1 MNKGTIVVGGAK
13 KLLLIANEH
22 LPLILSGAG
31 VVGCFVSVYLGYQAG
46 KKAPALIE
54 RRKEEIAAADG
65 IGVDDVTLTRWQ
77 MVQATASVVWKPAV
91 AVGMTTLCIVASQ
104 YITAERLAALGA
116 AYAMS
121 EKKVKEITKAACEEL
136 SPEKADKTMAKAD
149 SAIIGDNV
157 HVNYGSMNGVGPI
170 LAWDAWR
177 GVPFWTSM
185 DTVNAIPGFV
195 NGRFATDDDTVSMD
209 DIYYQL
215 GIPCGEGL
223 CKQYGFCRSEG
234 AFEIG
239 ANGPMRLSYIDKV
252 VNGEMKPVLVVSF
265 HPDRLF

>member
-1 MNKGTIVVGGAK
+1 MNKNMIVVGGVK
-13 KLLLIANEH
+13 KLLLIANEN

-65 IGVDDVTLTRWQ
+65 IDVEEVTLTRWQ
-77 MVQATASVVWKPAV
+77 TVQATASVVWKPAV

-136 SPEKADKTMAKAD
+136 SPDKADKTMAKAD

-157 HVNYGSMNGVGPI
+157 NVKFESMNGVGPVF
-170 LAWDAWR
+170 AWDAWR

-185 DTVNAIPGFV
+185 DTINAIPGYV
-195 NGRFATDDDTVSMD
+195 NGCFAMDDDVVTMD
-209 DIYYQL
+209 EIYEKL
-215 GIPCGEGL
+215 GLPCGNLLG
-223 CKQYGFCRSEG
+223 KKYGFSRSEG
-234 AFEIG
+234 PFEIG
-239 ANGPMRLSYIDKV
+239 SDQGMRLSYIEKT
-252 VNGEMKPVLVVSF
+252 VNGELKPVLVVSF
-265 HPDRLF
+265 QPDCLF

>member
-1 MNKGTIVVGGAK
+1 MNKEFIAVGGVK

-31 VVGCFVSVYLGYQAG
+31 VIGCFVSVYLGYQAG

-54 RRKEEIAAADG
+54 RRKEEIAAVDG
-65 IGVDDVTLTRWQ
+65 IDVEEVTLTRWQ
-77 MVQATASVVWKPAV
+77 KVQATASVVWKPAI

-121 EKKVKEITKAACEEL
+121 EKKVKEITKAACDEL
-136 SPEKADKTMAKAD
+136 SPDKADKTMAKAD
-149 SAIIGDNV
+149 SAIIDDNV
-157 HVNYGSMNGVGPI
+157 RVRYETMDGIGPI
-170 LAWDAWR
+170 FAWDSWR
-177 GVPFWTSM
+177 GAPFWTSM
-185 DTVNAIPGFV
+185 DKINSIPGFV
-195 NGRFATDDDTVSMD
+195 NGRFATDDDVVSMA
-209 DIYYQL
+209 DIYDEL
-215 GIPCGEGL
+215 GIPYGEEISH
-223 CKQYGFCRSEG
+223 KYGFSRNEG

-239 ANGPMRLSYIDKV
+239 ANGSMRLSYIDKI

>member
-1 MNKGTIVVGGAK
+1 MNNGTIIAGGVK
-13 KLLLIANEH
+13 KLLLIANEN

-65 IGVDDVTLTRWQ
+65 LDPEDVTLTRWQ
-77 MVQATASVVWKPAV
+77 TVQATASVVWKPAV

-104 YITAERLAALGA
+104 YITAERLAALTA
-116 AYAMS
+116 AYAVS
-121 EKKVKEITKAACEEL
+121 EKKVKEVTKAACKEL
-136 SPEKADKTMAKAD
+136 SPDKADKVMADAD
-149 SAIIGDNV
+149 AAMMDDNV
-157 HVNYGSMNGVGPI
+157 KVHFESMDGTGPI
-170 LAWDAWR
+170 FAWDSWR

-185 DTVNAIPGFV
+185 DKLNSIPGFV
-195 NGRFATDDDTVSMD
+195 NGRFATDDDTVSMA
-209 DIYYQL
+209 DIYDEL
-215 GIPCGEGL
+215 GIPYGEGISRI
-223 CKQYGFCRSEG
+223 YGFSRSEG

-239 ANGPMRLSYIDKV
+239 ANGNMRLSYIDKI